1 MLKELDL
8 GLDTRLTSKVGLLSG
23 GQRQAVTLL
32 MATLKKPKV
41 LLLDEH
47 TAALDPKTAKKVLD
61 LTEKI
66 VARDHLTTIMITHN
80 MKDAIAIGNRLIMMN
95 EGKIIYDVSGEKKK
109 LTTKDLL
116 DKFKVTSGE
125 EFDNDRVLLSTEA
138 GVSPSSK
145 TKDGTM

>member
-1 MLKELDL
+1 ML
-8 GLDTRLTSKVGLLSG
+8 GLGLEDKMDVKVGVLSG
-23 GQRQAVTLL
+23 GQRQAMALL
-32 MATLKKPKV
+32 MSTMTPIEFLI
-41 LLLDEH
+41 LDEH

-95 EGKIIYDVSGEKKK
+95 EGKIIYDVSGEEKKK

-138 GVSPSSK
+138 GE
-145 TKDGTM
+145 